1 MRFLAER
8 FDACYGSN
16 VDPIDT
22 VVRMSAQ
29 VCRGLNITC
38 NAGVH
43 CLERMRLGSGERGGA
58 CVASMRRLT
67 RLRGVYRSNEIAAKR
82 KAMYRKGLVKDRVKP
97 GGFWPETNPR
107 VRLSYEG
114 GMGN

>member
-29 VCRGLNITC
+29 VCRGLNLTC

-82 KAMYRKGLVKDRVKP
+82 KAMYREGLVKDWVKP
-97 GGFWPETNPR
+97 GGASGPKQTH
-107 VRLSYEG
+107 G
-114 GMGN
+114 CG